1 MDRRGGDRWGGG
13 DSTFPPLERCGPGHQ
28 KGCRDRQDPV
38 QTGQPVASKGKGRGV
53 QEAIDPEAPEMAG
66 GTAGGPSHCEAEE
79 ERQGTG
85 RAKGMGQA
93 TDEPEQ
99 GSQVRAGGAWEPP
112 QAHRTPPR
120 SGDRARGS
128 QGEAPPLGFRVPT
141 PFSKGHGEGT
151 AIYPPKALR
160 TPTTHEKEEWE
171 GPWPPRCAPRRA
183 SACPSWDP
191 GGQKSERDRFSWAT

>member
-1 MDRRGGDRWGGG
+1 M
-13 DSTFPPLERCGPGHQ
+13 
-28 KGCRDRQDPV
+28 
-38 QTGQPVASKGKGRGV
+38 ASKGKGRGV

-85 RAKGMGQA
+85 RGKGMGQA

-141 PFSKGHGEGT
+141 PSSKGHGEGT
-151 AIYPPKALR
+151 AISTKGTQNPDHTRERGVGGTLATPLRPK
-160 TPTTHEKEEWE
+160 
-171 GPWPPRCAPRRA
+171 
-183 SACPSWDP
+183 
-191 GGQKSERDRFSWAT
+191 KSQCLS